1 MLFWKTERKI
11 QNEFESYLQ
20 QTEECVALFRN
31 ALDVYFTEGLGNH
44 FTELVNQTHRAERL
58 ADDRRRDIEMSM
70 YDKELIPESRGDV
83 MGMLEAIDLVPNQ
96 CESILYQIW
105 IESLV
110 VPREYHEELSQL
122 IAANTQTVD
131 HLCVIARAL
140 FRNPRSVSQG
150 ASLVV
155 DSEAASDEIERHLL
169 KKIFDSDMDKSDK
182 ILLKDLIQEI
192 GAISDRAE
200 NASDQL
206 RIISVKRQS

>member
-11 QNEFESYLQ
+11 QNEFENYLQ
-20 QTEECVALFRN
+20 QAEECVALFRK
-31 ALDVYFTEGLGNH
+31 AMDIYFTEGLGKN
-44 FTELVNQTHRAERL
+44 FTELVGQTHHAEHK
-58 ADDRRRDIEMSM
+58 ADNRRRDIEMSM
-70 YDKELIPESRGDV
+70 YDKELIPESRGDI

-105 IESLV
+105 TESMV
-110 VPREYHEELSQL
+110 IPRDYHEELSQL
-122 IAANTQTVD
+122 IAANTQAVD

-140 FRNPRSVSQG
+140 FRNPRSISQG

-169 KKIFDSDMDKSDK
+169 KKIFDSDMEKSDK
-182 ILLKDLIQEI
+182 ILLKDLIQEV

-200 NASDQL
+200 NASDRL